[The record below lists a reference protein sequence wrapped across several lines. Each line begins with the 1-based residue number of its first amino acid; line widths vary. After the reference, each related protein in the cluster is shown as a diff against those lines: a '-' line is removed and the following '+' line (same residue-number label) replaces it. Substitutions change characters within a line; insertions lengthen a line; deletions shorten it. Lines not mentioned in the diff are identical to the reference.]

1 MVPVQAP
8 SLPVVM
14 ERSESQ
20 GLRES
25 AKALHDMHMG
35 SPFGQPGQSDA
46 HSQDWQPWLAYQ
58 KQIEGS
64 SLHGR
69 GNTVRAF

>member
-14 ERSESQ
+14 ERGESQ

-25 AKALHDMHMG
+25 VKALHDMHMG
-35 SPFGQPGQSDA
+35 SPFGQPEQPDA
-46 HSQDWQPWLAYQ
+46 CSQDWQPWLAYQ

-64 SLHGR
+64 SLHGQS
-69 GNTVRAF
+69 NTVRAF

>member
-1 MVPVQAP
+1 MAPVQAP

-14 ERSESQ
+14 ERGESQ

-25 AKALHDMHMG
+25 VKALHDMRMG
-35 SPFGQPGQSDA
+35 SPFGQPEQPDA
-46 HSQDWQPWLAYQ
+46 RSQDWQPWLAYQ

-64 SLHGR
+64 SLHGQS
-69 GNTVRAF
+69 NTVRAF